1 MHVSPRN
8 SFAGAATARRRI
20 LDHGVAVA
28 SVEGLRGLSIG
39 RLAAEVGMSKAGLI
53 GPFGSKETLQL
64 SILERAGEL
73 IAEIMLEP
81 ATAAPA
87 GQARLRA
94 LAEGWIRYISQEPK
108 RFPGGC
114 LFTTATFEY
123 DTLDG
128 PVHDAV
134 VHGMTLWRTYLA
146 DATREAAELGELPD
160 GADPDQ
166 LAFELM
172 GLFTGFNMAVHLFHD
187 PDAVP
192 RLWQGVA
199 RLIGA

>member
-1 MHVSPRN
+1 M
-8 SFAGAATARRRI
+8 AGAAAARQRI
-20 LDHGVAVA
+20 LDRGVAVA

-53 GPFGSKETLQL
+53 GPFGSKEMLQL
-64 SILERAGEL
+64 SILERGGEL

-81 ATAAPA
+81 AAAAPP
-87 GQARLRA
+87 GRARLQA
-94 LAEGWIRYISQEPK
+94 LTEGWIRYISAEPEH
-108 RFPGGC
+108 FPGGC

-123 DTLDG
+123 DALDG

-134 VHGMTLWRTYLA
+134 VDGMNRWRAYLVE
-146 DATREAAELGELPD
+146 ATREAAELGELPD

-172 GLFTGFNMAVHLFHD
+172 GLFTGFNMSVHLFHD
-187 PDAVP
+187 PDAVA
-192 RLWQGVA
+192 RLRQGVG
-199 RLIGA
+199 RLLGT